1 MRTITLCLQSY
12 KPYLQS
18 WNTGRSVK
26 PWSPLLGENTNNT
39 HHRRRGNGEV
49 PLTKGNKEG
58 ISNSNVTKCTLT
70 EAKKRRVLLCSRG
83 IQECPFLHILQ
94 DSQRVPVIQ
103 RQKGRSPESK
113 FLLKCILH
121 GGHEIKNKQ
130 ANCLNTYR

>member
-1 MRTITLCLQSY
+1 MAKTQTT
-12 KPYLQS
+12 P
-18 WNTGRSVK
+18 TTEEEEMV
-26 PWSPLLGENTNNT
+26 
-39 HHRRRGNGEV
+39 RGV

-70 EAKKRRVLLCSRG
+70 EAKKHRVLLCSRG